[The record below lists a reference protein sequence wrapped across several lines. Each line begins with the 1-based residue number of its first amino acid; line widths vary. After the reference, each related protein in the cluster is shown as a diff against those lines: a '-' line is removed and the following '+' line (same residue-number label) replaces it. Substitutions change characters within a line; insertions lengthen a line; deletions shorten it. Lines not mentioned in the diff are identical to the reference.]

1 MVNQT
6 PICVK
11 LDDAVLDALD
21 LEVSLS
27 TGKRN
32 RIINDAVKT
41 YLELLDAARYLNCN
55 LVQRGD
61 EIQFSVMLRLQQLVK
76 KSS

>member
-21 LEVSLS
+21 FEASLG

-41 YLELLDAARYLNCN
+41 YIELLDAARFLNCN

-61 EIQFSVMLRLQQLVK
+61 EIQFSVMLRLRQLVK
-76 KSS
+76 NSF